1 MTTDKTTATTARLA
15 LTTHQKHVATHGA
28 QAATLLRRI
37 AGFRTEAAAAQPPLQ
52 RLAALRAGR
61 HEVLA
66 EIALGES
73 DSGALDKADAELET
87 AEVQARSSLRGIE
100 VALAGSG
107 RLTREHAELVGQITA
122 ASKHTAG
129 LSYHAAV
136 EAAQAKLEPYR
147 VSLAAM
153 GSAYAALLGSCI
165 AAESFADTTAT
176 PPRLYVTGGMRAT
189 AFSSPLPS
197 LPGFDREAFN
207 FDFSKSVETATAAAV
222 AALAG

>member
-1 MTTDKTTATTARLA
+1 MNTDKTTARAA
-15 LTTHQKHVATHGA
+15 LHAHQKHVADLIG
-28 QAATLLRRI
+28 QASALLRRI

-52 RLAALRAGR
+52 RLETLRAKR
-61 HEVLA
+61 REVLA
-66 EIALGES
+66 EIALGEC
-73 DSGALDKADAELET
+73 AAAVLDLADREIADAE
-87 AEVQARSSLRGIE
+87 AQARIAARRVE
-100 VALAGSG
+100 VALAGAG

-136 EAAQAKLEPYR
+136 EAAQGKLAPYR
-147 VSLAAM
+147 DSLQSM
-153 GSAYAALLGSCI
+153 GAAYAALLGSCI
-165 AAESFADTTAT
+165 AAERFADTTAT

-197 LPGFDREAFN
+197 LPGFDRAAFN
-207 FDFSKSVETATAAAV
+207 FDFSKQVKAATAAAL